1 MGLLGV
7 IIVSF
12 IVFTVGGGLGYV
24 IWLRSRPKKQTWTA
38 YVYQLGEGIR
48 NPKLLKE
55 GDNKHK
61 EKGTE
66 ESGLQLKDLR
76 PFARDVLEKIEKGA
90 GSTIYQ
96 LQKMKKVTPA
106 VEGDTVDY
114 WGQDRKIVH
123 VLLDKGE
130 CTLLKKGYDI
140 KTGEQIFE
148 PMAHSKV
155 NLIKSE
161 IMTRKQ
167 RLKEEKDILQAIAPW
182 IVTGICIIGLVAMTY
197 ILGSAGVEMSENLE
211 EASKNMAEI
220 KEGGL
225 SDLMDQLEELK
236 SGGKTP
242 EPHDLGVQP
251 DG

>member
-7 IIVSF
+7 IIVSA
-12 IVFTVGGGLGYV
+12 IVFIVGGGLGYA
-24 IWLRSRPKKQTWTA
+24 IWLKTRPKKQTWTA

-48 NPKLLKE
+48 QPKLKN
-55 GDNKHK
+55 G
-61 EKGTE
+61 EKVSDVE
-66 ESGLQLKDLR
+66 LRDLR
-76 PFARDVLEKIEKGA
+76 PYATDTLERVEKGA
-90 GSTIYQ
+90 GSVIYQ

-123 VLLDKGE
+123 VLFDKGE

-140 KTGEQIFE
+140 KAGEEIFE
-148 PMAHSKV
+148 PMSHSKV

-161 IMTRKQ
+161 IITRKS
-167 RLKEEKDILQAIAPW
+167 RLKEEKDILTAITPW
-182 IVTGICIIGLVAMTY
+182 ITTGICIIGLVAIAY
-197 ILGSAGVEMSENLE
+197 ILGSSGVEMSENFDSAAE
-211 EASKNMAEI
+211 HMAKI
-220 KEGGL
+220 KESGL

-242 EPHDLGVQP
+242 EKHDLGKQT
-251 DG
+251 

>member
-1 MGLLGV
+1 MGV
-7 IIVSF
+7 ILVSF
-12 IVFTVGGGLGYV
+12 VVFAVGGGLGYA
-24 IWLRSRPKKQTWTA
+24 IWLRTRPKKQTWIA

-48 NPKLLKE
+48 NAKLLKE
-55 GDNKHK
+55 GGKLG
-61 EKGTE
+61 EKSTE

-76 PFARDVLEKIEKGA
+76 PFAYDVLEKKEEKG

-123 VLLDKGE
+123 VLLDGGE

-148 PMAHSKV
+148 PMPHSKV

-161 IMTRKQ
+161 ITIRKS
-167 RLKEEKDILQAIAPW
+167 RLKEEKDILTAITPW
-182 IVTGICIIGLVAMTY
+182 ITIGICMIGLVAIAY
-197 ILGSAGVEMSENLE
+197 ILGSSGVEMSENFDSAAE
-211 EASKNMAEI
+211 HMATI
-220 KEGGL
+220 KAGGL
-225 SDLMDQLEELK
+225 SDLMAQIEELEG
-236 SGGKTP
+236 GGKTP
-242 EPHDLGVQP
+242 EKHDLGKQT
-251 DG
+251 